1 MADNP
6 LRQLEACGTAVW
18 NDFIRRDFVQ
28 DGGLKKLV
36 DEDGISGVTSNPT
49 IFEKAIGGSSDYDSQ
64 LRDLVQSGVTQPEGI
79 FRELAST
86 DICMAADVLKPV
98 YEQTKMHDGYVSVE
112 VSPEAAHD
120 YQKTLDDAHY
130 FWNRIDRPNI
140 MIKVPATAE
149 GIPAVEQ
156 LISEGINVNITL
168 IFSVDVYED
177 VMEAFLKGLERRVEQ
192 GQPVDHIASV
202 ASFFVSRVDTLTD
215 KLLEGK
221 LGEAG
226 ADQQEIKSLEG
237 KAAIAN
243 AKIAYERFQRVF
255 SSDRFKKLEARGA
268 QVQRPLWA
276 STSTKNPNY
285 PDTMYVDQL
294 AGQEIVNTMP
304 PATIDAVRDHGKID
318 CGTVTENVEEAHQ
331 VIDRLRKV
339 GIDIKDVTDQLTVE
353 GVDAFANS
361 LHGLYSVIAEKTANI
376 QSQVESSASS
386 SLDGQQSAVDTA
398 LQHLDGDKTIQR
410 LWEKDPTVWKPAG
423 EDQSE
428 IADRLGWLDVADQML
443 QHTDRFEEVASTVRS
458 EGYSH
463 VVVLGM
469 GGSSLAPYVLS
480 QTFGKQDGFPEL
492 LILDSTDPEAVAS
505 IEHQV
510 DPGKTLFIV
519 ASKSGTTTEPNAFM
533 ETFWEKVSG
542 SGTSEPG
549 KHFAAITDPGTSL
562 ENLAKERSFRWT
574 FLNPA
579 DIGGRYSALS
589 YFGMVPAAAMGLDVK
604 KLLERA
610 VKMEEACSASVG
622 ARQNPGAWLGAVMG
636 ELSKAGRDKV
646 TFFLSPG
653 ISTFGLW
660 LEQLLAES
668 TGKEGKG
675 LVPVPDNPPGA
686 PEVYGNDR
694 LFVAITLGDEGQDME
709 PKVSALE
716 SAGQPVVRLHLQD
729 PYDLGAEFFRWEFA
743 TAVAGSLMGINAFNQ
758 PNVQES
764 KDNTKRL
771 LQQFEQDGSLPE
783 PKPLA
788 EQDGIRIYLNDAAR
802 SCVPADSL
810 GDAGSIL
817 SELLGQVRVP
827 EYVALMAYIE
837 PSAQHDQ
844 ELEPLRVALRDALH
858 VAVTLGYGPRFLH
871 STGQLHKGGPP
882 EGVFVQIT
890 AGSSQDVDVP
900 GEKYSFATLVAAQA
914 LGDFQSLQQ
923 HGRPAVRLHLPDES
937 QQSIGRLTTLL
948 QSAAGRQPAHVG

>member
-1 MADNP
+1 MAENP
-6 LRQLEACGTAVW
+6 LRTLEDCGTAVW
-18 NDFIRRDFVQ
+18 NDFIDRQFVRN
-28 DGGLKKLV
+28 GGLKKLV
-36 DEDGISGVTSNPT
+36 DDDGISGVTSNPT
-49 IFEKAIGGSSDYDSQ
+49 IFEKAIGNSPDYDQQ
-64 LRDLVQSGVTQPEGI
+64 LRDLVSSGVTTPEGI

-86 DICMAADVLKPV
+86 DIETAADVLRPV
-98 YEQTKMHDGYVSVE
+98 YDKTNMHDGYVSVE

-120 YQKTLDDAHY
+120 YQKTLEDAHF
-130 FWNRIDRPNI
+130 FWKRVDRPNV
-140 MIKVPATAE
+140 MIKVPATPE
-149 GIPAVEQ
+149 GVPAVEQ

-177 VMEAFLKGLERRVEQ
+177 VMEAYLKGLERRVEQ
-192 GQPVDHIASV
+192 GQPIDHIASV

-215 KLLEGK
+215 KLLEEK
-221 LGEAG
+221 AGESG
-226 ADQQEIKSLEG
+226 ADGQKIKALEG

-255 SSDRFKKLEARGA
+255 TSDRFKRLEAKGA

-276 STSTKNPNY
+276 STSTKNPEY

-304 PATIDAVRDHGKID
+304 PATIDAVRDHGKIT
-318 CGTVTENVEEAHQ
+318 CGTVTQDVEAAHQ
-331 VIDRLRKV
+331 VMDELREV
-339 GIDIKDVTDQLTVE
+339 GIEIKDVTDQLTKE
-353 GVDAFANS
+353 GVESFEKS
-361 LHGLYSVIAEKTANI
+361 LHGLYGVIAEKTAKI
-376 QSQVESSASS
+376 QPSAQSGGDS
-386 SLDGQQSAVDTA
+386 SLDGQQTAVESA

-410 LWEKDPTVWKPAG
+410 LWDKDPTVWKPAG
-423 EDQSE
+423 QDQSE
-428 IADRLGWLDVADQML
+428 IADRLGWLDVADTML
-443 QHTDRFEEVASTVRS
+443 RNADRFNDVAQTVRA
-458 EGYSH
+458 EGFTH

-480 QTFGKQDGFPEL
+480 QTFGKQDGYPEL
-492 LILDSTDPEAVAS
+492 LILDSTDPEAVS
-505 IEHQV
+505 TIEREI
-510 DPGKTLFIV
+510 DLPKTLFIV

-533 ETFWEKVSG
+533 ETFWQKVADAG
-542 SGTSEPG
+542 NAEPG
-549 KHFAAITDPGTSL
+549 AQFAAITDPGTKM
-562 ENLAKERSFRWT
+562 EEVAKERNFRWT

-589 YFGMVPAAAMGLDVK
+589 YFGMVPAAAMGLDVQ
-604 KLLERA
+604 KLLDGA
-610 VKMEEACSASVG
+610 VKMEQACSASSDAG
-622 ARQNPGAWLGAVMG
+622 QNPGAWLGTVMA
-636 ELSKAGRDKV
+636 ELNKVGRDKV

-653 ISTFGLW
+653 ISTLGLW

-675 LVPVPDNPPGA
+675 LVPVPDNPPGSPTDYA
-686 PEVYGNDR
+686 DDR
-694 LFVAITLGDEGQDME
+694 LFVAITLGDEGGDME
-709 PKVSALE
+709 QKVSALQD
-716 SAGQPVVRLHLQD
+716 AGLPVVRLHLND

-743 TAVAGSLMGINAFNQ
+743 TAVAGSLLGINAFDQ

-771 LQQFEQDGSLPE
+771 LQEFEQSGSLPE

-788 EQDGIRIYLNDAAR
+788 ENDGIRIYLNDAAR
-802 SCVPADSL
+802 SSVPPESL
-810 GDAGSIL
+810 GDASNLL
-817 SELLGQVRVP
+817 SELLGQVRAP
-827 EYVALMAYIE
+827 EYLALMAYIE
-837 PSAQHDQ
+837 PSPDHDK
-844 ELEPLRVALRDALH
+844 ELEPLRVALRDALR

-890 AGSSQDVDVP
+890 AGSAQDVEVP
-900 GEKYSFATLVAAQA
+900 GEKYSFGTLVAAQA

-937 QQSIGRLTTLL
+937 TGSIQKLTSML
-948 QSAAGRQPAHVG
+948 QSAAGRQPAQVG